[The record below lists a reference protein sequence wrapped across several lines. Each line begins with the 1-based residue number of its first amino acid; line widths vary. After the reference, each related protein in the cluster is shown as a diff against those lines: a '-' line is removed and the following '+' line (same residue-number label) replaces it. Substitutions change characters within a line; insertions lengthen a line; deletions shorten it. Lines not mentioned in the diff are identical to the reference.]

1 MKPSAE
7 EIAPRVD
14 AIAPTLAA
22 KFTWPLMRLDVRSDS
37 LPEGVGFEPTS
48 DFRRLRQVIFSRK

>member
-7 EIAPRVD
+7 EIAQRVD

-22 KFTWPLMRLDVRSDS
+22 KFSWAIDAIRCS
-37 LPEGVGFEPTS
+37 
-48 DFRRLRQVIFSRK
+48 Q